1 MTPKLPPTILVIVG
15 ITGDLAK
22 RKLLPAIE
30 QIAKTG
36 ALSDQFRLVGITR
49 QPNVTAEDFTAKIP
63 ELKYLIDHSE
73 IMTLDVTDLKAY
85 DTLKHRLTQIE
96 QEFNTKAQRL
106 FYLSV
111 PPTVAQPIIDR
122 LGTSGLA
129 KHPNTKILLEKPF
142 GVDLSSAQELV
153 QDIDKYFS
161 PDQVYRID
169 HYLAKET
176 AQNIVVFREQNSL
189 FKQTWNNRHIERIE
203 IIASEQIDI
212 QGRSAFYEQT
222 GALRDLVQSHL
233 LQLAALVL
241 MHPPKAD
248 KLQDIPQRR
257 LEALQMLR
265 LPVNQP
271 IESVVQRG
279 QYRGYAESVNNP
291 GSTVETFV
299 SLQLESTDPLWVGVP
314 IRLTTGKAL
323 REKFTEIRILYK
335 REEGYESNELVLHLQ
350 PNESIELYMWA
361 KRPGY
366 QHIVSPHSL
375 QFSFK
380 DHYALFPEA
389 YEQVLFSGLGSD
401 HTLFTSSEEV
411 LETWRILDPIQKY
424 WSTHSDD
431 LIVYRPGSDVRE
443 VVHDWDSV
451 PSVRPSNQPQR

>member
-15 ITGDLAK
+15 ITGDLTK

-49 QPNVTAEDFTAKIP
+49 QPNVTAEDLIAKVP
-63 ELKYLIDHSE
+63 ALDFLVDHSE

-85 DTLKHRLTQIE
+85 DTLKDRLVQIE
-96 QEFNTKAQRL
+96 QEFGTTAQRL

-111 PPTVAQPIIDR
+111 PPTVAQPIIER
-122 LGTSGLA
+122 LGMSELS

-142 GVDLSSAQELV
+142 GVDLTSAQELV

-161 PDQVYRID
+161 PNQVYRID

-189 FKQTWNNRHIERIE
+189 FKQTWNNKHIERIE

-257 LEALQMLR
+257 LEALRALQ
-265 LPVNQP
+265 LPKNKP

-279 QYRGYAESVNNP
+279 QYRGYAEAVNNP

-431 LIVYRPGSDVRE
+431 LILYEPGSDVRE
-443 VVHDWDSV
+443 VVPDWNHMPISH
-451 PSVRPSNQPQR
+451 SSRSTSS

>member
-1 MTPKLPPTILVIVG
+1 MTPHLPPTILVIVG

-36 ALSDQFRLVGITR
+36 ALTDTFRLVGITR
-49 QPNVTAEDFTAKIP
+49 QKNTSLD
-63 ELKYLIDHSE
+63 ELLQSTPSLEYLTKHSE
-73 IMTLDVTDLKAY
+73 LVSMDVTNLNDYDLLS
-85 DTLKHRLTQIE
+85 TRLAEIE
-96 QEFNTKAQRL
+96 TELGQPAQRL

-111 PPTVAQPIIDR
+111 PPTVAQPIIER
-122 LGTSGLA
+122 LGKSGLA
-129 KHPNTKILLEKPF
+129 AHPKTKLLLEKPF
-142 GVDLSSAQELV
+142 GVDLISAQELV
-153 QDIDKYFS
+153 QDIDTHFE
-161 PDQVYRID
+161 PNQVYRID

-189 FKQTWNNRHIERIE
+189 FKRTWNTQHIEQIE

-233 LQLAALVL
+233 LQLAALTL
-241 MHPPKAD
+241 MNPPKAD
-248 KLQDIPQRR
+248 RLQDIPSRR
-257 LEALQMLR
+257 LEALQHLR
-265 LPVNQP
+265 LPEKKTV
-271 IESVVQRG
+271 ESVVQRG
-279 QYRGYAESVNNP
+279 QYRGYAEQVGNP

-299 SLQLESTDPLWVGVP
+299 SLELESTDPRWKGVP

-323 REKFTEIRILYK
+323 KEKFTEIRILYRK
-335 REEGYESNELVLHLQ
+335 EEGYEGNELVLRLQ
-350 PNESIELYMWA
+350 PNEGIELFMWA

-366 QHIVSPHSL
+366 QHTVSPHAL

-401 HTLFTSSEEV
+401 HTLFTTSQEV
-411 LETWRILDPIQKY
+411 LETWRILDPIQKF
-424 WSTHSDD
+424 WSRETSD
-431 LIVYRPGSDVRE
+431 LMLYEQGSDVRE
-443 VVHDWDSV
+443 VVAERKV
-451 PSVRPSNQPQR
+451 KPLGL